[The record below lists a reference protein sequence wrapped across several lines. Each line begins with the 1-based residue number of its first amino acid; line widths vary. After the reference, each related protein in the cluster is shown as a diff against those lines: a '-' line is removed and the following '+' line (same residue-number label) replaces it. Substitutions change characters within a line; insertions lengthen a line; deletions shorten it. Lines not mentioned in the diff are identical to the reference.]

1 MASIDDPDVPEGCES
16 FAPAITQFDE
26 CNPVHV
32 FGPFTRLLVGQVG
45 LTADPSTTAG
55 LAAAT
60 TEITT
65 RLALPDTDPTALRL
79 LSPLRGNMP
88 AATANTRNIDGIDYP
103 VPATRNLPFTISQMN
118 DKNYEFART
127 TQVGRK
133 GRYWPLNDSYMYGGK
148 DGIDGSLTLFNI
160 VPEAEDGLHQA
171 SGNLSYTSKFD
182 PKRTAAPL

>member
-1 MASIDDPDVPEGCES
+1 MASVDDPIVPEGCEN
-16 FAPAITQFDE
+16 FAPALTQFDE

-60 TEITT
+60 TEITE
-65 RLALPDTDPTALRL
+65 RLGLPDSDPTALRL

-88 AATANTRNIDGIDYP
+88 AATATTIAIDGIQYP
-103 VPATRNLPFTISQMN
+103 VPTQRNLPFTISQLN

-133 GRYWPLNDSYMYGGK
+133 GRYWPLNSEYMYGGK

-160 VPEAEDGLHQA
+160 VPDAEDGLHTA
-171 SGNLSYTSKFD
+171 TGNLSYLSKFD
-182 PKRTAAPL
+182 PKRTPAPI